1 MTRSLVLASTAAW
14 RGELLSQLQLAF
26 IQVDPQLD
34 ETPWQDR
41 GLSPADL
48 VVQLACAKARA
59 VATSYP
65 DALVLG
71 ADQVAVSGDTILGKP
86 GSPEKAVEQLLML
99 SGRKHDLITGLALHD
114 ARRSHD
120 HTAVVVRT
128 MTMRTITRRLAE
140 DYVRRDGPEHCA
152 GAYRFESLGIALF
165 EDIDG
170 DSSGVVGLPLMS
182 VARLLAEAGLDP
194 LEQDARLPPSR

>member
-1 MTRSLVLASTAAW
+1 MTRSLILASTAAW
-14 RGELLSQLQLAF
+14 RGDLLGQLQVPF

-34 ETPWQDR
+34 ETPWQERD
-41 GLSPADL
+41 LAPTDL

-59 VATSYP
+59 VATTHP

-71 ADQVAVSGDTILGKP
+71 ADQVAVSGNSILGKP
-86 GSPEKAVEQLLML
+86 GSPERAVEQLLML
-99 SGRKHDLITGLALHD
+99 SGRQHDLITGLALHD
-114 ARRSHD
+114 ARLGQD
-120 HTAVVVRT
+120 YTAVVVRT
-128 MTMRTITRRLAE
+128 LTMRPITRRLAE
-140 DYVRRDGPEHCA
+140 DYVRRDRPEHCA

-182 VARLLAEAGLDP
+182 VARLLAEAGHDP
-194 LEQDARLPPSR
+194 LARAASL